1 MSFEKN
7 MGCFISSG
15 IVVALVA
22 LGGAYASMTSVEE
35 GHRGVKTRFGRVVSD
50 EALQPGLHF
59 KLPFV
64 EKIHPINVRAQL
76 ISDTIKTASKDTQE
90 VVTKYD
96 VNFDIDPN
104 KVVDIYKTIGMD
116 YASIKVKPAIKN
128 TIHTVIGQTAAA
140 ELSQKKAEINGDVE
154 KLLEKELKPL
164 GFDVT
169 LVSVADS
176 ELSRDFQESI
186 ERKEIA
192 NQAAIAATY
201 KTKQTIEEAK
211 QAEEKARGEANA
223 LKLRAEADA
232 AAIKM
237 RAEAASSNPQALEF
251 EALKQW
257 NGQLP
262 LVVGSNENIL
272 DVSGLLT
279 KGLQKVNK
287 MTPVQQNALKEKM
300 ENQR

>member
-1 MSFEKN
+1 M
-7 MGCFISSG
+7 
-15 IVVALVA
+15 
-22 LGGAYASMTSVEE
+22 
-35 GHRGVKTRFGRVVSD
+35 
-50 EALQPGLHF
+50 
-59 KLPFV
+59 
-64 EKIHPINVRAQL
+64 VRRR
-76 ISDTIKTASKDTQE
+76 
-90 VVTKYD
+90 
-96 VNFDIDPN
+96 P
-104 KVVDIYKTIGMD
+104 
-116 YASIKVKPAIKN
+116 P
-128 TIHTVIGQTAAA
+128 

-279 KGLQKVNK
+279 KGIQKVNK

>member
-140 ELSQKKAEINGDVE
+140 RIISKKGGN
-154 KLLEKELKPL
+154 
-164 GFDVT
+164 
-169 LVSVADS
+169 
-176 ELSRDFQESI
+176 
-186 ERKEIA
+186 
-192 NQAAIAATY
+192 
-201 KTKQTIEEAK
+201 
-211 QAEEKARGEANA
+211 
-223 LKLRAEADA
+223 
-232 AAIKM
+232 
-237 RAEAASSNPQALEF
+237 
-251 EALKQW
+251 
-257 NGQLP
+257 
-262 LVVGSNENIL
+262 
-272 DVSGLLT
+272 
-279 KGLQKVNK
+279 
-287 MTPVQQNALKEKM
+287 
-300 ENQR
+300 